1 MKKLNKGIFLVSA
14 LAVFLFG
21 AIYWFNTSQFIQRGT
36 LLNEVYV
43 NGPDSEEYSL
53 LETGGKE
60 KFVIVLFKDEEMWDQ
75 IKSVTS
81 SFEDD
86 VYYIR
91 RESVGTDEYYGDVK
105 KRGTTNL
112 FPAIIPA
119 FYYVSNGIVVD
130 VTYGFPE
137 YIEKELE
144 TFFMN

>member
-1 MKKLNKGIFLVSA
+1 M
-14 LAVFLFG
+14 
-21 AIYWFNTSQFIQRGT
+21 
-36 LLNEVYV
+36 NEVYV

-119 FYYVSNGIVVD
+119 FYYVSSGIVVD